1 MQAQQRDLRC
11 YFVWPRTFAYVN
23 LLAIAAL
30 SSAGPLCGDEPESHP
45 GSRAEVLMERV
56 EKIYSDGKWNGR
68 PSVVL
73 WKGRYYIFFRT
84 GSRHDSPDGAIR
96 MMHTESNIPR
106 QWSTSPYAAKN
117 YRAVVAAGKPLD
129 PIGPGPSAT
138 VVIDTARNEQ
148 EAHMLA
154 TPKRLFAYTVI
165 EDLATGGVEGT
176 MVSYTENGTDWSEP
190 EFVFEPGWSF
200 WKPRTLDGVH
210 YVAADVMTGKRRV
223 DLLSSTDGLEWKKVS
238 TIAEGSLTETA
249 ILFLKDDTLLA
260 VARQG
265 WIYKADPPYTTWTS
279 KKWRTAIDGP
289 ALELVGDTVLASGR
303 AAAANFPADG
313 QNGTR
318 RTALFVV
325 DPKTLECKWKMNMLT
340 QWGGDLSYP
349 HILAL
354 DDHRALM
361 VWYDGQRYEK
371 GVAKQADLILTVLR
385 VQ

>member
-1 MQAQQRDLRC
+1 MQSQQRDLNGRS
-11 YFVWPRTFAYVN
+11 VRTRTFASVS
-23 LLAIAAL
+23 LLALAAL
-30 SSAGPLCGDEPESHP
+30 TSAGPLRGAEPKSHP
-45 GSRAEVLMERV
+45 GSQAEVLLERV

-68 PSVVL
+68 AAIVL

-84 GSRHDSPDGAIR
+84 GAHHDSPDGAIR
-96 MMHTESNIPR
+96 MMHTESNTPR
-106 QWSTSPYAAKN
+106 QWSTSPFAAKN
-117 YRAVVAAGKPLD
+117 YQATAKAGRPLD

-138 VVIDTARNEQ
+138 VVIDTPRDEQ
-148 EAHMLA
+148 EAHLLA
-154 TPKRLFAYTVI
+154 TPERLFAYTVV
-165 EDLATGGVEGT
+165 DDRATGGVEGT
-176 MVSYTENGTDWSEP
+176 MVSFTENATDWSEP
-190 EFVFEPGWSF
+190 EFVYEPGWSF
-200 WKPRTLDGVH
+200 WKPVSREGVH
-210 YVAADVMTGKRRV
+210 YVAADVMTGNRRV

-238 TIAEGSLTETA
+238 TIAEGALTEIA
-249 ILFLKDDTLLA
+249 IVFLKDGTLLA

-279 KKWRTAIDGP
+279 RKLRTSIDGP

-303 AAAANFPADG
+303 AAAANFPADD

-325 DPKTLECKWKMNMLT
+325 DPNTLELKWKMNMLT

-349 HILAL
+349 HLLAL

-371 GVAKQADLILTVLR
+371 GIAKQADLFLTVLR